1 MIIDTKFTVGDTVH
15 FMLGNRIEGGTIKE
29 IEIHI
34 SPKYGITPTIIYVLD
49 NGVQL
54 NTPSI
59 LCTSRQEV
67 ADELLKQD

>member
-1 MIIDTKFTVGDTVH
+1 MIIDTKFTIGDVVY

-34 SPKYGITPTIIYVLD
+34 SPNCKMTPTIIYVLD
-49 NGVQL
+49 NGIQL

-59 LCTSRQEV
+59 LCASRQEV

>member
-1 MIIDTKFTVGDTVH
+1 MIIDTKFTIGDVVY

-29 IEIHI
+29 IEIYI
-34 SPKYGITPTIIYVLD
+34 SPKHAISPTIIYVLD
-49 NGVQL
+49 NGCRL
-54 NTPSI
+54 TNPSI